1 MLFTEK
7 RLGLTS
13 GDEGGEAPGNPF
25 GLVIPA
31 IPPSGRV
38 QRDRDQD

>member
-13 GDEGGEAPGNPF
+13 GDEGGEAPGDPLS
-25 GLVIPA
+25 LVVPA
-31 IPPSGRV
+31 VTTSGGV